1 LRRLE
6 LAKTKNIPKS
16 DSGAAQSVAPGRGR
30 PRTFCTEQALD
41 AAMKVFWRKGY
52 EGTTLPDLERAIGVN
67 RPSLYAAFGNKQALF
82 RKVIERYGEGP
93 ACFVREA
100 VELPTA
106 RQVVQHILSGSI
118 DLVTNPKNPGGCL
131 AVQGALVCGD
141 EATAARKQLASMR
154 AAGEELLRRRFERA
168 KADGDLPR
176 GTTPADLARYVV
188 TVMHGISVE
197 AAGGAS
203 RRALQRV
210 ADLALR
216 AWSED

>member
-1 LRRLE
+1 
-6 LAKTKNIPKS
+6 
-16 DSGAAQSVAPGRGR
+16 
-30 PRTFCTEQALD
+30 
-41 AAMKVFWRKGY
+41 MKVFWEKGY

-67 RPSLYAAFGNKQALF
+67 RPSVYAAFGNKEALF
-82 RKVIERYGEGP
+82 RKVVEHYGDGP
-93 ACFVREA
+93 ACFMQEA
-100 VELPTA
+100 VKLPTA
-106 RQVVQHILSGSI
+106 RQVVERTLFATI

-141 EATAARKQLASMR
+141 EAAAARKQLAAVR
-154 AAGEELLRRRFERA
+154 AAGEEMLRRRFVRA
-168 KADGDLPR
+168 KAERDLPR

-210 ADLALR
+210 AELALR
-216 AWSED
+216 AWSEK

>member
-1 LRRLE
+1 
-6 LAKTKNIPKS
+6 LASVRNIKKPH
-16 DSGAAQSVAPGRGR
+16 SGAAQKSSPSRGR

-41 AAMKVFWRKGY
+41 AAMKVFWEKGY

-67 RPSLYAAFGNKQALF
+67 RPSLYAAFGNKEALF
-82 RKVIERYGEGP
+82 RKVVERYGEGP
-93 ACFVREA
+93 ACFMRGA

-106 RQVVQHILSGSI
+106 RQVVERTLFATI

-131 AVQGALVCGD
+131 AVQGALACGD
-141 EATAARKQLASMR
+141 EAAAAREQLAAVR
-154 AAGEELLRRRFERA
+154 AAGEEMLRRRFERA
-168 KADGDLPR
+168 KAERDLPR

-203 RRALQRV
+203 RQQLQRV

-216 AWSED
+216 AWSSEK